1 MALNGYSEKEPF
13 KGDGADVPTSTV
25 VSQRSS
31 GADSRHSRFSVK
43 PVGSSANTFEP
54 ASGSLSIVI
63 PTLNAEDEI
72 HGCLSSSLFVPTAKG
87 LIKEVIVSDGGST
100 DQTKLIAES
109 MGAHWIDTPIG
120 RGAQLAAGAEAAT
133 GQWLLL
139 LHADTWLTAAW
150 AADAMRHVMNSPEN
164 AAVFRL
170 ADRSDSKKAKWLART
185 ANWRSRVQSGVKG
198 RGAEAAVG
206 DVTSVYR

>member
-63 PTLNAEDEI
+63 STLNAEDEI

-120 RGAQLAAGAEAAT
+120 RGAQLAAGAEAAV
-133 GQWLLL
+133 
-139 LHADTWLTAAW
+139 AA
-150 AADAMRHVMNSPEN
+150 R
-164 AAVFRL
+164 RYL
-170 ADRSDSKKAKWLART
+170 ADGSMGCGCDEARYEF
-185 ANWRSRVQSGVKG
+185 AGECRRVS
-198 RGAEAAVG
+198 
-206 DVTSVYR
+206 TCLSV

>member
-54 ASGSLSIVI
+54 ASGLLSIVI

-109 MGAHWIDTPIG
+109 MGRIGLTRQLDVVLNSPREQKLQRVSGCCCCTPILG
-120 RGAQLAAGAEAAT
+120 
-133 GQWLLL
+133 
-139 LHADTWLTAAW
+139 
-150 AADAMRHVMNSPEN
+150 
-164 AAVFRL
+164 
-170 ADRSDSKKAKWLART
+170 
-185 ANWRSRVQSGVKG
+185 
-198 RGAEAAVG
+198 
-206 DVTSVYR
+206 

>member
-1 MALNGYSEKEPF
+1 ML
-13 KGDGADVPTSTV
+13 
-25 VSQRSS
+25 SQRSS
-31 GADSRHSRFSVK
+31 GAGSRHSRFSVK

-170 ADRSDSKKAKWLART
+170 AYRSDSKKAKWLART
-185 ANWRSRVQSGVKG
+185 ANWRSRAQSRVKG